1 MQVTSESFNNRRW
14 GFTGGLPVALHVFGQ
29 KMAPVCSERFE
40 TLKHA
45 KILYTIQIKTDST

>member
-1 MQVTSESFNNRRW
+1 MQVTSESYNHHRW

-40 TLKHA
+40 KLKHA
-45 KILYTIQIKTDST
+45 NRLNKIQIKLI